1 MPVTIVNRT
10 QLITWTCT
18 PQPPAGPHSLTLSF
32 GIASCLPS
40 LEQRQVI
47 RCLLISP
54 VFALTSWVGF
64 RFVRHYI
71 YFQLIRDMYEA
82 FCIAAFCAL

>member
-1 MPVTIVNRT
+1 
-10 QLITWTCT
+10 
-18 PQPPAGPHSLTLSF
+18 
-32 GIASCLPS
+32 
-40 LEQRQVI
+40 VI

-54 VFALTSWVGF
+54 VFAIVSWVGF
-64 RFVRHYI
+64 RFVRYYI

>member
-1 MPVTIVNRT
+1 MLEHAR
-10 QLITWTCT
+10 
-18 PQPPAGPHSLTLSF
+18 
-32 GIASCLPS
+32 

-54 VFALTSWVGF
+54 VFAITSWVGF
-64 RFVRHYI
+64 RFVRYYI

-82 FCIAAFCAL
+82 FAIAAFCALSVLHAWTVRLRA